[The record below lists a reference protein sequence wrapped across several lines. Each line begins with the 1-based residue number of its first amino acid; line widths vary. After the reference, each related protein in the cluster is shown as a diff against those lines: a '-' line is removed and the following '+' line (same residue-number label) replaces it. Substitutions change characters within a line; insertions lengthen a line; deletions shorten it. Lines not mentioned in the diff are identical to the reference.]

1 MKKVRRLGRVIF
13 GRTSVIALL
22 FILQIII
29 FIGCLTWLNQYIT
42 YIYGAFILLSSSVVI
57 YILNSKEN
65 PSFKLVWII
74 PILVIPV
81 FGVFFYLFT
90 RVQLGTKTIEKRLL
104 LLLESQRDYLHQDK
118 FTMEA
123 LEKENVQVFNL
134 AKYMNKC
141 GGFPIHTN
149 TSVKYFPCGE
159 DKFEEMKIQLESAKE
174 FIFMEYFII
183 ENGVMWDTILEILE
197 RKVRQ
202 GVEVRVMYDGMC
214 SLALLPYNYPK
225 KIREKGIQCKMYAPI
240 VPFLSTYQNNRDHR
254 KIIVIDGH
262 TAFTGGI
269 NLADEYI
276 NEYERFGHWKDTAV
290 MLKGEAVKSFTLMF
304 LSMWDID
311 VKEKEDYEQYIKK
324 DFNFENNMKPE
335 GYIMPYGDS
344 PFDNENVGEQVYMD
358 ILNTANKYVHIMT
371 PYLILDN
378 EMITALTY
386 SAKRGVETII
396 IMPHIPDKKYAYL
409 LARTY
414 YEELIEAGV
423 KIYEYTPGFVHAK
436 VFVSDDEKAVVG
448 TINMDFR
455 SFYLHFECASYI
467 YKNLVIRDIEEDFQ
481 NTLKKCK
488 LITIEDCKK
497 LGLIKKLIGR
507 TLKLFAPLM

>member
-1 MKKVRRLGRVIF
+1 MKKIRRLGRVVF

-29 FIGCLTWLNQYIT
+29 FLGCLTWLNQYIT

-90 RVQLGTKTIEKRLL
+90 RVQLGRKTIEKRLA
-104 LLLESQRDYLHQDK
+104 LLLESQREYLYQDK
-118 FTMEA
+118 FTREA

-134 AKYMNKC
+134 AQYMHNC
-141 GGFPIHTN
+141 GGFPIYTN

-197 RKVRQ
+197 RKARQ

-254 KIIVIDGH
+254 KILVIDGH

-276 NEYERFGHWKDTAV
+276 NEYERFGHWKDTAI

-311 VKEKEDYEQYIKK
+311 VRKKEDLE
-324 DFNFENNMKPE
+324 
-335 GYIMPYGDS
+335 S
-344 PFDNENVGEQVYMD
+344 
-358 ILNTANKYVHIMT
+358 T
-371 PYLILDN
+371 
-378 EMITALTY
+378 
-386 SAKRGVETII
+386 
-396 IMPHIPDKKYAYL
+396 
-409 LARTY
+409 
-414 YEELIEAGV
+414 
-423 KIYEYTPGFVHAK
+423 
-436 VFVSDDEKAVVG
+436 
-448 TINMDFR
+448 
-455 SFYLHFECASYI
+455 
-467 YKNLVIRDIEEDFQ
+467 
-481 NTLKKCK
+481 
-488 LITIEDCKK
+488 
-497 LGLIKKLIGR
+497 
-507 TLKLFAPLM
+507 